1 MKGSE
6 RAVVCSAAETNT
18 DDLRQGSTSLAD
30 WGLWLLVTCMTKEV
44 LLLLTS
50 TAYQALPLKCC
61 TATSITKRMSSISN
75 MEINFYTSFT
85 KLMCVTD
92 FFKGMFQRLTRRNT
106 FPPGLNWLSMKL
118 TQAAQHRLFLRSHSE
133 CADTGQFW
141 TRRFSLVFLPPH
153 TQGEKKQLGLN
164 LSNHSNYY
172 AKDP

>member
-18 DDLRQGSTSLAD
+18 DDLWQGSTSLAD
-30 WGLWLLVTCMTKEV
+30 WGLWLLVTCVHKEV

-75 MEINFYTSFT
+75 MEINLYTSSA
-85 KLMCVTD
+85 KLY
-92 FFKGMFQRLTRRNT
+92 Q
-106 FPPGLNWLSMKL
+106 LSKKL
-118 TQAAQHRLFLRSHSE
+118 TQATQHRLFLRSHCE

-141 TRRFSLVFLPPH
+141 TRIFSLVFLPPY
-153 TQGEKKQLGLN
+153 TQREKKQLGLN
-164 LSNHSNYY
+164 LSNHSNDQNM
-172 AKDP
+172 DPWAVS